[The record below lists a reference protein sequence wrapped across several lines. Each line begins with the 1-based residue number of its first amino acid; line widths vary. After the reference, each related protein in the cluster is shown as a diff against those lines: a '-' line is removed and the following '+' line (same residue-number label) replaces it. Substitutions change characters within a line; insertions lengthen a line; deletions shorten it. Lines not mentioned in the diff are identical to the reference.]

1 MQLNPNMQ
9 YRRGA
14 GEDWISVLGYGC
26 MRFTKENGQVD
37 LEKAS
42 RELMAA

>member
-14 GEDWISVLGYGC
+14 GEDMLSVLGYGC
-26 MRFTKENGQVD
+26 MRFTKKGNQVD
-37 LEKAS
+37 LDKAGE
-42 RELMAA
+42 ELM